1 MVKKRIIYA
10 ITNATIF
17 TTILILVDLTF
28 ERESF
33 AKDNYWKKQLFFG
46 IFLFGFYLIIYQFKD
61 LKWKDIFSKKKKTYF
76 NKS

>member
-33 AKDNYWKKQLFFG
+33 AKDNYWKKTIVLWN
-46 IFLFGFYLIIYQFKD
+46 IFVWFLSNYLSI
-61 LKWKDIFSKKKKTYF
+61 
-76 NKS
+76 